1 MCLKMPLCCQHS
13 WITPF
18 YLGISFNLFFLPH
31 RKLKK
36 AIDPNVI
43 VVDLTSVFDPE
54 IDNIRKESQ
63 RLVNKLKRK
72 LAGDPDAEEESL
84 EGSSIFIFLNYHP
97 E

>member
-1 MCLKMPLCCQHS
+1 MCLKMPLCYQHS

-18 YLGISFNLFFLPH
+18 YLGISFNLFFPH

-43 VVDLTSVFDPE
+43 VVDLTSVLDPE
-54 IDNIRKESQ
+54 IDHIRKESQ

-84 EGSSIFIFLNYHP
+84 EGTNIFIFLNYHP
-97 E
+97 K